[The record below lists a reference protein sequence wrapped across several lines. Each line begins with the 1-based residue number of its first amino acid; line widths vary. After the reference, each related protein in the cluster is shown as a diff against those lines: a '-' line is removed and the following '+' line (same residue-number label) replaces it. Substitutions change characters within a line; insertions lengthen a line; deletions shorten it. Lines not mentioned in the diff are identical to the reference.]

1 MILEGNIMSKNT
13 TSAIISKKPVAIAL
27 LCGILGL
34 LLLIIGNCRSG
45 SEKEE
50 TDVIEALDPAK
61 YAREVEERVEA
72 LCNKVDG
79 VSSSFAVVSLEG
91 GYRAVYATDSQA
103 GSSSAKKQTVTLGS
117 GSGERALLI
126 GYENPRIS
134 GIGIVC
140 SGGDDPL
147 RRKEIIAVIS
157 SAFDLPTNK
166 IFVTG
171 S

>member
-1 MILEGNIMSKNT
+1 MTKNT
-13 TSAIISKKPVAIAL
+13 INQLFSKKMLLVALI
-27 LCGILGL
+27 CGAIGVF
-34 LLLIIGNCRSG
+34 LIFTGG
-45 SEKEE
+45 SDGKES
-50 TDVIEALDPAK
+50 DGGVGIEALDPAE

-79 VSSSFAVVSLEG
+79 VSSSFAVVTLEG
-91 GYRAVYATDSQA
+91 GYRAIYATDTQSGA
-103 GSSSAKKQTVTLGS
+103 SSAKRQTVTVGS
-117 GSGERALLI
+117 GSGERALLL
-126 GYENPRIS
+126 GYENPRIA

-147 RRKEIIAVIS
+147 RRQEIISVVS

>member
-1 MILEGNIMSKNT
+1 MTKNT
-13 TSAIISKKPVAIAL
+13 INQLFSKKMLLVALI
-27 LCGILGL
+27 CGAIGVF
-34 LLLIIGNCRSG
+34 LIFTGG
-45 SEKEE
+45 SDGKES
-50 TDVIEALDPAK
+50 DGGVGIEALDPAE

-79 VSSSFAVVSLEG
+79 VSSSFAVVTLEG
-91 GYRAVYATDSQA
+91 GYRAIYATDTQS
-103 GSSSAKKQTVTLGS
+103 GSSSAKRQTVTVGS
-117 GSGERALLI
+117 GSGERALLL
-126 GYENPRIS
+126 GYENPRIA

-147 RRKEIIAVIS
+147 RRQEIISVVS

>member
-1 MILEGNIMSKNT
+1 MTKNT
-13 TSAIISKKPVAIAL
+13 INQLFSKKMLLVALI
-27 LCGILGL
+27 CGAIGVF
-34 LLLIIGNCRSG
+34 LIFTGG
-45 SEKEE
+45 SDGKESE
-50 TDVIEALDPAK
+50 GGVGIEALDPAE

-79 VSSSFAVVSLEG
+79 VSSSFAVVTLEG
-91 GYRAVYATDSQA
+91 GYRAIYATDTQS
-103 GSSSAKKQTVTLGS
+103 GSSSAKRQTVTVGS
-117 GSGERALLI
+117 GSGERALLL
-126 GYENPRIS
+126 GYENPRIA

-147 RRKEIIAVIS
+147 RRQEIISVVS